1 MSSSTSSSESSRRV
15 RALCIALML
24 VAAVLLLEWATRE
37 SWMPGTS
44 DFKRYRDFPEKARKL
59 VSAPGTRIAFI
70 GNSVTD
76 RIRVDDL
83 SAEWRSLTG
92 ELLSAEKFVAYYS
105 NLTTWYWMSD
115 QYFWEP
121 GLSPDLLV
129 VTYYEGNGLADS
141 DPLDVGNLALFFTDR
156 EDRPT
161 LFKYDLKS
169 LEQRADYLLSSK
181 SEAFA
186 ARDRIRDRALN
197 FLPGYRPFATTTNT
211 LNFQYEQRQARGTEA
226 RRPTYKSLQ
235 RLLADARA
243 AGVRLCFVA
252 SPSKPRGT
260 GPVRYAIDPH
270 SLKMIA
276 DAGMLHLDLR
286 AIDGLSPDMYN
297 DNVHLNPRG
306 QPVYARRL
314 ARELNQA
321 WKPL

>member
-1 MSSSTSSSESSRRV
+1 
-15 RALCIALML
+15 ML

-37 SWMPGTS
+37 GQMPGTS
-44 DFKRYRDFPEKARKL
+44 DFKRYRDFPEMAQEL
-59 VSAPGTRIAFI
+59 VSAPGKRIAFI

-76 RIRVDDL
+76 RVRLEDL
-83 SAEWRSLTG
+83 AAEWRSLTG
-92 ELLSAEKFVAYYS
+92 ESVSTEKFVAYYS

-121 GLSPDLLV
+121 GLNPDLLV

-141 DPLDVGNLALFFTDR
+141 ETRDVGNLALFFTDG

-161 LFKYDLKS
+161 LFKYDLTT
-169 LEQRADYLLSSK
+169 LEQRAEYLLSSK
-181 SEAFA
+181 SEVFA

-197 FLPGYRPFATTTNT
+197 FLPGYRTFTTATNT
-211 LNFQYEQRQARGTEA
+211 LNFQYELRKARGAEV
-226 RRPTYKSLQ
+226 RRPTYTSLQ
-235 RLLADARA
+235 RLLAAARA
-243 AGVRLCFVA
+243 AGVRICFVA
-252 SPSKPRGT
+252 SPSRPRGT
-260 GPVRYAIDPH
+260 GPFQYGIDPQ

-286 AIDGLSPDMYN
+286 AIDGLSADMYS